1 MGMSR
6 RTLTSWFVVGV
17 AALGAGCGDDSLRA
31 GLEVDAQVEVDA
43 TVETEAE
50 VEVETPLEVEAEV
63 GSEVSDAESEVG
75 PDAVDADTIEVD
87 VGDAPD
93 GADGVDG
100 GDVTDGADVVS
111 CVDSPRPFV
120 GPSEPTDWNQ
130 FGSRITANLGNANHR
145 GQDVIVQVGRPQ
157 VLVAKFAYAFIDKDI
172 TCEDV
177 EVYIQREVPC
187 GEWERL
193 GVARTSENPGDSD
206 CDNFGDRYG
215 IEDDGGRV
223 FFEIPEGKRLGV
235 GRYPVRMVLRGDL
248 SEARFD
254 LIVIEAGTQAII
266 TDVDGTLTTSD
277 TELFTEVALSIF
289 NETYIQE
296 MYVDADR
303 MLEGWADKGYLI
315 VYMSGRPDL
324 LRRMSER
331 WIEARFPPGPIHL
344 TDTNGQVLPTNAGV
358 GTYKKEF
365 IAYLRSQGLD
375 IVAAYGNATTD
386 IWAYEQAGIP
396 KNVTFIIGDH
406 AGEEGTQA
414 LGPNYTE
421 HLPFVRSFP
430 AASRPAP
437 PAVFGWW

>member
-1 MGMSR
+1 MSR
-6 RTLTSWFVVGV
+6 RALKSWVVLGV
-17 AALGAGCGDDSLRA
+17 VVSWAGCGDESSRG
-31 GLEVDAQVEVDA
+31 GLEVDAQLEVEVDGA
-43 TVETEAE
+43 ETGGD
-50 VEVETPLEVEAEV
+50 VDV
-63 GSEVSDAESEVG
+63 EVSDAELEVGPEVSDVEPEVG
-75 PDAVDADTIEVD
+75 PDPDTVQGEVEVSD
-87 VGDAPD
+87 VNEVD
-93 GADGVDG
+93 GADG
-100 GDVTDGADVVS
+100 GDTTS
-111 CVDSPRPFV
+111 CIDSPRPFV
-120 GPSEPTDWNQ
+120 GPSEPTDWNRLS
-130 FGSRITANLGNANHR
+130 SRITAAIGDPNHR
-145 GQDVIVQVGRPQ
+145 AQDVIVQVGRPQ
-157 VLVAKFAYAFIDKDI
+157 VLIAKFAYGFIDKDI
-172 TCEDV
+172 SCEDV
-177 EVYIQREVPC
+177 EVWIQREVPC

-193 GVARTSENPGDSD
+193 GVARTTDDPGSDD

-223 FFEIPEGKRLGV
+223 FFEIPEDKRLGV

-248 SEARFD
+248 EQARFD
-254 LIVIEAGTQAII
+254 LIVVEPGTQAII

-277 TELFTEVALSIF
+277 SELFTEVALSIF

-296 MYVDADR
+296 MYVDADK
-303 MLEGWADKGYLI
+303 MLESWAEKGYLI

-358 GTYKKEF
+358 GTYKKEY

-396 KNVTFIIGDH
+396 KDVTFIIGDH

-414 LGPNYTE
+414 LGPNYTA
-421 HLPFVRSFP
+421 HLPVARSFP
-430 AASRPAP
+430 AATRPAP
-437 PAVFGWW
+437 PVRFGWW

>member
-1 MGMSR
+1 MSR
-6 RTLTSWFVVGV
+6 HALTSLFVVGV
-17 AALGAGCGDDSLRA
+17 AALGGGCGDESLRS
-31 GLEVDAQVEVDA
+31 GLEVDLQVEAD
-43 TVETEAE
+43 TTAE
-50 VEVETPLEVEAEV
+50 VEADGLVEVEADAEV
-63 GSEVSDAESEVG
+63 GTEVSDAETEVG
-75 PDAVDADTIEVD
+75 PDTAEVD
-87 VGDAPD
+87 EGDVSD
-93 GADGVDG
+93 TSDTDDG
-100 GDVTDGADVVS
+100 GDVGDGADAVS
-111 CVDSPRPFV
+111 CVDAPRPFV

-130 FGSRITANLGNANHR
+130 FGSRVTANLGNANHR

-157 VLVAKFAYAFIDKDI
+157 VLIAKFAYAFIDKDI

-187 GEWERL
+187 GEWEKV
-193 GVARTSENPGDSD
+193 GVARTSDNPDDSTD

-223 FFEIPEGKRLGV
+223 FFEIPEGQRLGV

-254 LIVIEAGTQAII
+254 LVVVEPGTQAIL

-303 MLEGWADKGYLI
+303 MLEGWAEKGYLI

-358 GTYKKEF
+358 GTYKKEY

-396 KNVTFIIGDH
+396 KDVTFIIGDH

-421 HLPFVRSFP
+421 HLPFVQSFP

-437 PAVFGWW
+437 PARFGWW

>member
-1 MGMSR
+1 MSR
-6 RTLTSWFVVGV
+6 RTLKSWWVIGV
-17 AALGAGCGDDSLRA
+17 WGFGAGCGDETLPS
-31 GLEVDAQVEVDA
+31 GPEVDAQVEV
-43 TVETEAE
+43 EAE
-50 VEVETPLEVEAEV
+50 VADAEGDTTGQVEVETEVDTGVA
-63 GSEVSDAESEVG
+63 DAESEVG
-75 PDAVDADTIEVD
+75 PDADTVEAEVD
-87 VGDAPD
+87 VNDAFEVD
-93 GADGVDG
+93 GADGE
-100 GDVTDGADVVS
+100 DVVS
-111 CVDSPRPFV
+111 CVDAPRPFV
-120 GPSEPTDWNQ
+120 GPSEPTDWDQ
-130 FGSRITANLGNANHR
+130 FGSRVTVNLGNANHR

-157 VLVAKFAYAFIDKDI
+157 VLIAKFAYAFIDKDL

-223 FFEIPEGKRLGV
+223 FFEVPEGKRLGV

-254 LIVIEAGTQAII
+254 LVVVEAGTQAIL

-289 NETYIQE
+289 NETYVQE

-303 MLEGWADKGYLI
+303 MLEAWADKGYLI

-396 KNVTFIIGDH
+396 KDVTFIIGDH
-406 AGEEGTQA
+406 AGEENTQA
-414 LGPNYTE
+414 LGANYTG
-421 HLPFVRSFP
+421 HLPFVQSFP
-430 AASRPAP
+430 DASRPPP
-437 PAVFGWW
+437 PARFGWW